1 MTSIPPPKLYSLLK
15 ERYPEYMD
23 AVESLGKVAKKQGP
37 LKEKTVS

>member
-1 MTSIPPPKLYSLLK
+1 MTSTPPPKLYSLLK